1 MKNFALALCAALSL
15 PFSTFAQIAPLT
27 RAAFAPFGE
36 VIDVRVVNVDASG
49 PGWRWWGETALLGAD
64 SRPYGVGY
72 LDLQP
77 ADLRFDWAERHM
89 RSAEMLIPAGG
100 DCLVYVGPPEHPEQP
115 DLLPP
120 LDRFQVFRVRQGQA
134 VLLHPGVW
142 HGAPLAI
149 DRPLNVVV
157 LLLQGT
163 GASDTSVVRF
173 AETPV
178 EIDRAS

>member
-1 MKNFALALCAALSL
+1 MHL
-15 PFSTFAQIAPLT
+15 PIQDLT
-27 RAAFAPFGE
+27 PETFAPFGE
-36 VIDVRVVNVDASG
+36 AIAQPPRSADASG
-49 PGWRWWGETALLGAD
+49 PGWQWWGETALLAGD
-64 SRPYGVGY
+64 TRPFGIGY
-72 LDLQP
+72 LDLHA

>member
-1 MKNFALALCAALSL
+1 MRLS
-15 PFSTFAQIAPLT
+15 IRDLT
-27 RAAFAPFGE
+27 PGAFAPFGE
-36 VIDVRVVNVDASG
+36 VIEQPGRAPDATG
-49 PGWRWWGETALLGAD
+49 PGWQWWGETTQLAAA
-64 SRPYGVGY
+64 SRPYAIGY
-72 LDLQP
+72 LALQP
-77 ADLRFDWAERHM
+77 AELRFDWAERHM
-89 RSAEMLIPAGG
+89 RSSEMLIPAGG

-115 DLLPP
+115 ELLPP
-120 LDRFQVFRVRQGQA
+120 LDRFQVFRVRPGQA

-163 GASDTSVVRF
+163 GSADTSVARF

-178 EIDRAS
+178 EMAGDKVTR